1 MLLKAYAKV
10 NLFLDVLSKRD
21 DGYHNILTLF
31 QSIPLYDEIE
41 IGFAE
46 KEIFTSDPILD
57 FPWEK
62 NIIKKAI
69 DTFKKLTGYNFK
81 LKIHL
86 NKKLP
91 QGGGIGGGSA
101 DAAALLKFLKE
112 HYKISNS
119 DIIEIGS
126 KVGGDVPFLIFGGT
140 AIAEGIGDKL
150 TFLEPLTLDF
160 EFKFPGI
167 HVSTPEMYNEI
178 DNNWNNLKHLGDPM
192 KLYEAYKEGNIRKIR
207 ENSFNIFEQAVFP
220 KYPNLKNIKEEM
232 SKNSI
237 VSLMSGSGSTIFS
250 IKSIKSHNIIA

>member
-10 NLFLDVLSKRD
+10 NLFLDVVNKRD
-21 DGYHNILTLF
+21 DGYHDILTLF
-31 QSIPLYDEIE
+31 NSIPLYDEIDVE
-41 IGFAE
+41 FSE
-46 KEIFTSDPILD
+46 KEIFTSTPKLD
-57 FPWEK
+57 FPWE
-62 NIIKKAI
+62 NNLIKKAI
-69 DTFKKLTGYNFK
+69 DTFKKLTGYNFN

-101 DAAALLKFLKE
+101 DAAVILRFLKE

-150 TFLEPLTLDF
+150 TFLEPLNLDF

-167 HVSTPEMYNEI
+167 HVSTPEMYKEI
-178 DNNWNNLKHLGDPM
+178 DNNWNNLKHLGNPM
-192 KLYEAYKEGNIRKIR
+192 ILYEAYKEGNIEKIR
-207 ENSFNIFEQAVFP
+207 KNSFNIFEQVVFL
-220 KYPNLKNIKEEM
+220 KYPKLKNIKEEM
-232 SKNSI
+232 LKNSI

-250 IKSIKSHNIIA
+250 VK

>member
-10 NLFLDVLSKRD
+10 NLFLDVVNKRN
-21 DGYHNILTLF
+21 DGYHDILTLF
-31 QSIPLYDEIE
+31 NSIPLYDEIDIE
-41 IGFAE
+41 FSE
-46 KEIFTSDPILD
+46 KEMFTSTPKLD
-57 FPWEK
+57 FPWE
-62 NIIKKAI
+62 NNLIKKAT
-69 DTFKKLTGYNFK
+69 DTFKKITGYNFN

-91 QGGGIGGGSA
+91 QGGGIAGGSA
-101 DAAALLKFLKE
+101 DAAVILRFLKE
-112 HYKISNS
+112 HYKVSNS

-150 TFLEPLTLDF
+150 TFLEPLNLDF

-178 DNNWNNLKHLGDPM
+178 DNNWNNLKRYGNPI
-192 KLYEAYKEGNIRKIR
+192 KLYEAYKEGNIEKIR
-207 ENSFNIFEQAVFP
+207 ENSFNIFEQVVFP
-220 KYPNLKNIKEEM
+220 KYPKLKNIKEEM

-250 IKSIKSHNIIA
+250 VK